1 MIESSTPAHT
11 PSPTDPLAAA
21 LREHFGF
28 HNFRALQREIIE
40 TTLRGEDVL
49 AVLPTGAGKSLCFQ
63 LPALLESGLTL
74 VISPLIALMKDQV
87 DQLLANGVPCTFI
100 NSALSYSER
109 ELRLQQLRQ
118 NAFRLLYLAPERAL
132 LEEFRPFLKSLP
144 ITRIAID
151 EAHCISEWGHDF
163 RPEYRRINELRSLFP
178 KASLVALTATA
189 TARVRNDIVQQL
201 GMQKGR
207 VFVASFNR
215 PNITYYVRAK
225 SNPDE
230 RLLEFLEKRRSES
243 GIVYCLAR
251 STTEEVAT
259 LLSNEGLSAL
269 PYHAGLSAE
278 ERSRNQELFI
288 KDEVKI
294 VCATVAFGMGINK
307 PNVRFVVHYDLPKNL
322 EGYYQETG
330 RAGRDGLPSDC
341 LLLFS
346 AGDAAK
352 VRWMIGQKDSPD
364 EQRVA
369 RKQLQE
375 VIDFAETGDCR
386 RRQLLGYF
394 GEDSADCG
402 DGCDNCLKG
411 LEKYDATLE
420 AQKLI
425 SCVLRAKHKSSIS
438 FGLAHYAAILCGEQ
452 TEGIERWGHAE
463 LSTFGIG
470 TEHSRAE
477 WIHLGKELLRLG
489 LLQLVEDP
497 YPVVNVSEEGLR
509 CLKERQR
516 VQLTR
521 ASVRAT
527 SKRRT
532 KREKFS
538 EKYDESLFEDLRQVR
553 NRLARHMSVPA
564 YVIFGDATLVEMAG
578 RRPLSI
584 EALADIG
591 GVGAKKLAQ
600 FGAEFVNAIRSY
612 LGEDPLENDSVIP
625 LQPSAEPATAALVV
639 RAPKKPKVSSDSI
652 SDSAQ
657 LTLEAF
663 TGGLSLE
670 EIAQQRQLSLN
681 TIQEHLCECL
691 VKGALK
697 DISRLVEI
705 GRQERISVALYTLGH
720 ARIKP
725 VKEQLGEEVSYTE
738 IQLVRALLRGQGK
751 LVDSVAEEHLQ
762 KQLAQGS

>member
-1 MIESSTPAHT
+1 
-11 PSPTDPLAAA
+11 
-21 LREHFGF
+21 
-28 HNFRALQREIIE
+28 
-40 TTLRGEDVL
+40 
-49 AVLPTGAGKSLCFQ
+49 
-63 LPALLESGLTL
+63 
-74 VISPLIALMKDQV
+74 
-87 DQLLANGVPCTFI
+87 
-100 NSALSYSER
+100 
-109 ELRLQQLRQ
+109 
-118 NAFRLLYLAPERAL
+118 
-132 LEEFRPFLKSLP
+132 
-144 ITRIAID
+144 
-151 EAHCISEWGHDF
+151 
-163 RPEYRRINELRSLFP
+163 
-178 KASLVALTATA
+178 
-189 TARVRNDIVQQL
+189 
-201 GMQKGR
+201 
-207 VFVASFNR
+207 
-215 PNITYYVRAK
+215 
-225 SNPDE
+225 
-230 RLLEFLEKRRSES
+230 
-243 GIVYCLAR
+243 
-251 STTEEVAT
+251 
-259 LLSNEGLSAL
+259 
-269 PYHAGLSAE
+269 
-278 ERSRNQELFI
+278 
-288 KDEVKI
+288 
-294 VCATVAFGMGINK
+294 
-307 PNVRFVVHYDLPKNL
+307 
-322 EGYYQETG
+322 
-330 RAGRDGLPSDC
+330 
-341 LLLFS
+341 
-346 AGDAAK
+346 
-352 VRWMIGQKDSPD
+352 
-364 EQRVA
+364 
-369 RKQLQE
+369 
-375 VIDFAETGDCR
+375 
-386 RRQLLGYF
+386 
-394 GEDSADCG
+394 
-402 DGCDNCLKG
+402 
-411 LEKYDATLE
+411 
-420 AQKLI
+420 
-425 SCVLRAKHKSSIS
+425 
-438 FGLAHYAAILCGEQ
+438 
-452 TEGIERWGHAE
+452 
-463 LSTFGIG
+463 
-470 TEHSRAE
+470 
-477 WIHLGKELLRLG
+477 LGKELLRLG